1 MLPNLLDSARKP
13 TMIKKKKVIKAA
25 EAEKA
30 KDSLKDGKKKRS
42 VSEIRNAMYGKKE
55 GK

>member
-1 MLPNLLDSARKP
+1 M
-13 TMIKKKKVIKAA
+13 KKKVIKAA

-30 KDSLKDGKKKRS
+30 KDSLSKGKDEKKKRS

-55 GK
+55 GKDVKK